1 MSTRALAVFG
11 VCAALLLAAC
21 DNKAAFNN
29 VDITGAKYAR
39 EFSLTDHTG
48 ARRALADYRGKV
60 VTVFFGFA
68 QCPDVCPTT
77 LQDMAAVKQKLGR
90 DGDKL
95 QVLFITV
102 DPERDTQDV
111 LAKYMAAF
119 DPSFVALRGTAEE
132 TSKVAKE
139 FKIIFE
145 KVAGQ
150 TPTSYTI
157 NHSAGTY
164 VFDREGRVR
173 LFVKH
178 AAGVDA
184 IAADLKRLL

>member
-1 MSTRALAVFG
+1 MRALPAIA
-11 VCAALLLAAC
+11 VCAALLLGAC
-21 DNKAAFNN
+21 DNKATFNN

-48 ARRALADYRGKV
+48 TRRTLADYRGKV

-77 LQDMAAVKQKLGR
+77 LQDMAEVKKRLGR

-119 DPSFVALRGTAEE
+119 DPGFVALRGTAEE
-132 TSKVAKE
+132 ISAVTRE

-145 KVAGQ
+145 KVPGQ

-178 AAGVDA
+178 AAAVDA
-184 IAADLKRLL
+184 IAADLRRLL